1 MQTANSEDKE
11 RAERR
16 QIDIQIEAKRKIN
29 NVERLE
35 ILEREQLKEQLTR
48 RINNDNDRKTRALA
62 KP

>member
-16 QIDIQIEAKRKIN
+16 QIDIQIEAKWKIN